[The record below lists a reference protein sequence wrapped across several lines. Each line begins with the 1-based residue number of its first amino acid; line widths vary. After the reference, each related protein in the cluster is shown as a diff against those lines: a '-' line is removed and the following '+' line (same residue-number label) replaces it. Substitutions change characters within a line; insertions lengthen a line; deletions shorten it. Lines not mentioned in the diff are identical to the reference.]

1 MRTLSTAVLLC
12 AASLLQ
18 AQTYTLSPTFGTN
31 GALHVPFVTGDHHS
45 NAHAITADGKLLVAG
60 GGYDGTTNS
69 YHVTMMRLDT
79 VCGALD
85 TTFGEGGVA
94 VRVLQGRT
102 ICNNIALQPDGKI
115 VGCGLVAPDNSG
127 SQQTAGVYRF
137 NADGSVDTT
146 FNGTG
151 YHRLYAFGSVGD
163 FERVF
168 VNADGTITCVGGAW
182 NTGLGAVRFTAEGTL
197 DSTYGVNGTAMLP
210 YPLPPAYSVDGVGG
224 GLVRPDGS
232 VLAIR
237 QLYGSNFFPGQLIL
251 AQFDPTGAPD
261 QSFGVGGITNSGFTC
276 GSVIGTGMALLP
288 DGRFLVSGSGPGQ
301 NGFMMVRFLANG
313 TVDSTY
319 ATNGVSLVYNT
330 GVNHGY
336 DLELFPDGSTLQYGD
351 YDSKGQV
358 LKRDA
363 DGQVVTTFGSAGDG
377 FVYAGPLA
385 NDAFLG
391 GFTLPSGRIMAYGGR
406 PQNVLVAKL
415 TTDLVADGLP
425 VITLSGS
432 DLITTGSGDLQWYL
446 DGVLINGATANTFS
460 PTTNGAYTVTMEV
473 SGDCMFTSAPYDL
486 LNVGVEELSN
496 GSMHVFNNGS
506 GSVVV
511 VNDGAVAPYEL
522 LDLSGKRIVSGTL
535 RTGRNDMGL
544 GIAPGVYLLRTLM
557 GTQRIVVY

>member
-1 MRTLSTAVLLC
+1 MRTHSTVLLLC
-12 AASLLQ
+12 AATLSQ

-31 GALHVPFVTGDHHS
+31 GALHVPFVTGDHYS

-69 YHVTMMRLDT
+69 YHVTMMRLDS

-94 VRVLQGRT
+94 VRVLEGRT
-102 ICNNIALQPDGKI
+102 IGNNIALQPDGKI

-151 YHRLYAFGSVGD
+151 YHRLYAFGSTGD

-182 NTGLGAVRFTAEGTL
+182 NTGLGAVRFTTEGTL
-197 DSTYGVNGTAMLP
+197 DSTYGVNGTAYLP
-210 YPLPPAYSVDGVGG
+210 YPLPPALSVDGVGG
-224 GLVRPDGS
+224 GFVRPDGS
-232 VLAIR
+232 VLAFR
-237 QLYGSNFFPGQLIL
+237 QLYGSNYFPGQLIL

-261 QSFGVGGITNSGFTC
+261 LSFGVGGVTNSGFTC
-276 GSVIGTGMALLP
+276 GSVIGTGTVLLP

-301 NGFMMVRFLANG
+301 NGFLMARFLANG
-313 TVDSTY
+313 AVDSTY
-319 ATNGVSLVYNT
+319 ATNGVSIVYSA

-336 DLELFPDGSTLQYGD
+336 DLELLPDGSTLQYGD
-351 YDSKGQV
+351 HAAHGIV

-377 FVYAGPLA
+377 FVDAGPLA
-385 NDAFLG
+385 NDGFLG

-415 TTDLVADGLP
+415 TTDLVGDALP
-425 VITLSGS
+425 VITANGG
-432 DLITTGSGDLQWYL
+432 DLVTTGSGDLQWYL
-446 DGVLINGATANTFS
+446 DGVLISGATSNTFT

-473 SGDCMFTSAPYDL
+473 TVDCMFASEPYDL
-486 LNVGVEELSN
+486 LNVGVVELN
-496 GSMHVFNNGS
+496 TGSLHVFNNGS
-506 GSVVV
+506 GSVIV
-511 VNDGAVAPYEL
+511 VNDGAVAHYDL
-522 LDLSGKRIVSGTL
+522 LDLSGKRIASGTL
-535 RTGRNDMGL
+535 RAGRSEMHL
-544 GIAPGVYLLRTLM
+544 GVAQGVYLLRTLLS
-557 GTQRIVVY
+557 TERIVVY